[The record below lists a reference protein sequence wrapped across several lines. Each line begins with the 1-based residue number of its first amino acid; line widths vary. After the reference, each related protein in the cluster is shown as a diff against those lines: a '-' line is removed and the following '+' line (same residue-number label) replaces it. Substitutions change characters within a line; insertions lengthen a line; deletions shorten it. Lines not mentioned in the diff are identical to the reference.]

1 MNGESWELFLL
12 LVLSSLVIEA
22 FFAMMEMAC
31 VSFNRVRLQYYVSQG
46 HKRAQWISFLLD
58 HPTRL
63 FGTTLIGVNAALQ
76 FGSECSRRFYL
87 ALGLSPDWA
96 PLSQILLVLILAEL
110 APIFAARR
118 YSEHVALLG
127 IPFIYIFCKIM
138 TPFVWVLNGICFVIH
153 RLLHL
158 PSTQG
163 MHLTREELQKAIEAR
178 EEGGEQGEFD
188 TVVASIFS
196 LKNKSAKDL
205 MVPIE
210 KSKTVPSTCLVEH
223 VVEALNC
230 EYFPHLPVFHIAKQN
245 VVAMIYP
252 RDLLRA
258 SDKDSVRQFAKQPWF
273 ILEKNSILNILKQFR
288 KNNQSVAVV
297 LNESGLAT
305 GILTLDSI
313 VEEIFGNKVQKFI
326 EKDPFKEQV
335 IIEKSFPGDMKI
347 AEINRQLNIC
357 LHAKENISLE
367 ELMTEELG
375 HRPNKGDYVRI
386 DQFELVMEEAGLLK
400 GKKIAVRT
408 IF

>member
-335 IIEKSFPGDMKI
+335 
-347 AEINRQLNIC
+347 N
-357 LHAKENISLE
+357 
-367 ELMTEELG
+367 
-375 HRPNKGDYVRI
+375 PNSHLL
-386 DQFELVMEEAGLLK
+386 QGL
-400 GKKIAVRT
+400 
-408 IF
+408 